1 MSERMPAKEDQTDLT
16 LNIDIGER
24 KESPYLGQQVMED
37 PEARRIFFEMMEKM
51 SMLSGHPDNEDVL
64 AIRKKL
70 DEARIPY
77 FYSKNYRL
85 PRPMLVMQDRINAGQ
100 EAIETHIASLNEN

>member
-37 PEARRIFFEMMEKM
+37 PEARRIFLK
-51 SMLSGHPDNEDVL
+51 
-64 AIRKKL
+64 
-70 DEARIPY
+70 
-77 FYSKNYRL
+77 
-85 PRPMLVMQDRINAGQ
+85 
-100 EAIETHIASLNEN
+100 